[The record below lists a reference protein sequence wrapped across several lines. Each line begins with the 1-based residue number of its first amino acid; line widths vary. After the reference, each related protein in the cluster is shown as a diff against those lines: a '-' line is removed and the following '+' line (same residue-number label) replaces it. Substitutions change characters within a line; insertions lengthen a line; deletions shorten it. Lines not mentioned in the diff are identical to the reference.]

1 MQVVHVRTA
10 VCVDSVAESTH
21 VTVPRDTLES
31 TVRQVGQSFEK
42 CPQCRMY
49 A

>member
-10 VCVDSVAESTH
+10 VYVDIVAASTR

-31 TVRQVGQSFEK
+31 TVRQVGQGVEQ
-42 CPQCRMY
+42 CPQCRM
-49 A
+49 